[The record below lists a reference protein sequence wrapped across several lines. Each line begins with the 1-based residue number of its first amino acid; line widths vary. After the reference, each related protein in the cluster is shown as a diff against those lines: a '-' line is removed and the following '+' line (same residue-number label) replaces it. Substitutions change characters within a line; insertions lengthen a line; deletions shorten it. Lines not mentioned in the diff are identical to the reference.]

1 MHSNDCNMKAKEQVI
16 FNISEEKF
24 MYLHREERNKPSRV
38 DLIDLNKKL
47 NQTKKLNFYNNVK
60 FIFLLSLCLG
70 VFALISLKF

>member
-1 MHSNDCNMKAKEQVI
+1 MKSKEQVI

-24 MYLHREERNKPSRV
+24 MYLHREERNKPNRV

-47 NQTKKLNFYNNVK
+47 NQTKKLNFYNNAK

>member
-1 MHSNDCNMKAKEQVI
+1 MKSKEQVI

-24 MYLHREERNKPSRV
+24 MYLHREERNKPNRV